1 MASGKMSVRQKM
13 INMMYLVLLA
23 ILALNVSAEVLKA
36 FYKMEVSLEKTGEN
50 IDAKNSLVLDNFAL
64 LVKNQPE
71 IAKEWNTRA
80 VKGEKITNNFVK
92 YIEALKT
99 EIEAVSGGR
108 ETDDDGNT
116 SELKFGDNTEKHANL
131 LFNDGKAEE
140 LKEKI
145 NRVRKELLELLP
157 FEDRKNLKS
166 ELFTLDEEGKKWESI
181 TFEGVPVAAVM
192 ASLTKIEND
201 CKNTYSDVLNV
212 LYGKVGGQIA
222 PIDKLFANIVPKSK
236 NVMVGEGFE
245 ADIML
250 SAYDSRQATEII
262 IDGKSY
268 TNEGGKFNYKLP
280 AASQGQHKVE
290 GKIKV
295 RERDGVKEYP
305 FSTTYN
311 VFSGAAAVSADKMN
325 IMYVGLKNPIS
336 VSVPG
341 VPTDKLVVSIS
352 KGRLNKVRDNQYEAV
367 VPSKGDVYINI
378 SERRDDGSLKSHG
391 RHAFRAKDIPGPE
404 PTLGALKKQLNS
416 KGSYIAQ
423 SKLYASPKYNIGFAG
438 VNYKVLSYKCM
449 ITVRGNLQG
458 VISVR
463 GDKISQKIKDLLK
476 QTRKGDMI
484 AFTDIRVSGPLG
496 VDSKLY
502 DMGYIVK

>member
-1 MASGKMSVRQKM
+1 MATGKMSIRQKM

-50 IDAKNSLVLDNFAL
+50 IDAKNNQVLDNFAR
-64 LVKNQPE
+64 LVKNQPK
-71 IAKEWNTRA
+71 IAKEWNDRA
-80 VKGEKITNNFVK
+80 VKGEKMANDFVK
-92 YIEALKT
+92 YIESLKA

-131 LFNDGKAEE
+131 LLNDGKAEE
-140 LKEKI
+140 LKGKI
-145 NRVRKELLELLP
+145 NIVRKELLGLLP

-166 ELFTLDEEGKKWESI
+166 ELFTLDEEGKKWENI

-212 LYGKVGGQIA
+212 LYNKVGGQIA
-222 PIDKLFANIVPKSK
+222 PIDQLFANIVPKSK

-245 ADIML
+245 AEIML

-268 TNEGGKFNYKLP
+268 TNKGGKFNYKLP
-280 AASQGQHKVE
+280 AASQGEHKVE
-290 GKIKV
+290 GKIRV

-325 IMYVGLKNPIS
+325 IVYVGLENPIS
-336 VSVPG
+336 ISVPG
-341 VPTDKLVVSIS
+341 VPTDKLIATITSGSLIRV
-352 KGRLNKVRDNQYEAV
+352 KDNQYVAV

-378 SERRDDGSLKSHG
+378 SERRDDGTVKSHG
-391 RHAFRAKDIPGPE
+391 RHLFRAKKLPAPFSKAGAAQPG
-404 PTLGALKKQLNS
+404 LVSKNALL
-416 KGSYIAQ
+416 AQ
-423 SKLYASPKYNIGFAG
+423 GGLTASPSYDIGFSGLKYG
-438 VNYKVLSYKCM
+438 VSSYQCFLVLRGKTQGPFKVIGTRYSEE
-449 ITVRGNLQG
+449 
-458 VISVR
+458 
-463 GDKISQKIKDLLK
+463 IKKYLR
-476 QTRKGDMI
+476 QARKGDMVIFNEI
-484 AFTDIRVSGPLG
+484 ATTDPLG
-496 VDSKLY
+496 PYRTKGNAVY
-502 DMGYIVK
+502 TIR